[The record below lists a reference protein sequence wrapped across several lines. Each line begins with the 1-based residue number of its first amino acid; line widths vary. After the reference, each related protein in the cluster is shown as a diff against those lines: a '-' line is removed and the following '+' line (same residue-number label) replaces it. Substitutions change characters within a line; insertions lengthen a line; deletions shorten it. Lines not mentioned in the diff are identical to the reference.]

1 MDSMATKDQSPRSLR
16 FGAVVAGVILLAL
29 GGTLMLDRSGVMWFH
44 TAPLLL
50 IALGAAMVLDR
61 TARPDSPDPDADDK
75 GQSISCQRT
84 NYTGGLW
91 LIGIGAWMLVSQNH
105 LWGLSFATSW
115 PLFLVFAG
123 LTIVVRGWR

>member
-1 MDSMATKDQSPRSLR
+1 MDAMVTNDQSPRSLR
-16 FGAVVAGVILLAL
+16 FGAVVAGVILLVL
-29 GGTLMLDRSGVMWFH
+29 GGTVLLDPSGVMWLH

-50 IALGAAMVLDR
+50 IGIGASMVLGSI
-61 TARPDSPDPDADDK
+61 ARHDSVPDADAK
-75 GQSISCQRT
+75 GAVRPACERT

-115 PLFLVFAG
+115 PLFVVFMG
-123 LTIVVRGWR
+123 LMMIVRGWR